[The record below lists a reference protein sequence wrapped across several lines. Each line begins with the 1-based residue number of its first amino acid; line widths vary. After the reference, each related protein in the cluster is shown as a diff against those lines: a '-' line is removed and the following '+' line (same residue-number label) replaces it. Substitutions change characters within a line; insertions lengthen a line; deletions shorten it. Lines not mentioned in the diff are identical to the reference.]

1 MAVRQ
6 GKGERKNQKSPE
18 GIQIG
23 QIPVIFLPMKGRLR
37 PMRLRQIAADS
48 GLFLFGDKFQWE
60 ASRVFELGL
69 DTI

>member
-23 QIPVIFLPMKGRLR
+23 QIPVIFFAYEGAFTPYAPPVDCGGFR
-37 PMRLRQIAADS
+37 PVS
-48 GLFLFGDKFQWE
+48 FW
-60 ASRVFELGL
+60 
-69 DTI
+69 